1 MLNKGGF
8 HMPYNQITPGLTIAP
23 GPDPV
28 GPSRSQICKI
38 IDNALINDG
47 YTVNW
52 INKSHQPYQL
62 QVDNGINQIDLYIY
76 AWRITNGGRSNLVN
90 EKRIE
95 IRRGVNNIG
104 FSRPITATQKT
115 LLLGIYD
122 SPSGTPVFAA
132 WDATD
137 PRNMGVSQKS
147 CQVKVQELLNGILN
161 GINTCLDTQGNT
173 IYTFTPSFLGDYID
187 LVQAGNVLPIS
198 TVTTT
203 AGTTTTT
210 RSLSSRVRSAA
221 LPGRRA
227 RTVRSTSSILNS
239 ISRLNQ
245 TEKDAVVK
253 QRIGQG
259 LFKDLLKNKYG
270 CKCVLCN
277 ITTESMLVASHIK
290 KWSDCTNDTE
300 RLDDNN
306 GLLLCSH
313 HDALFDKHL
322 ISFDEHT
329 GALIVSPTLSAAEQ
343 ATLNIASIP
352 NITVTPQMVPYMADH
367 HSKLKV

>member
-1 MLNKGGF
+1 
-8 HMPYNQITPGLTIAP
+8 MPYNQITTGLTIAP
-23 GPDPV
+23 GPDPA
-28 GPSRSQICKI
+28 GPSRSQICQI
-38 IDNALINDG
+38 IENALITDG
-47 YTVNW
+47 YNVTWANR
-52 INKSHQPYQL
+52 SHQPYQL
-62 QVDNGINQIDLYIY
+62 QVDNGIVQIDLYVY
-76 AWRITNGGRSNLVN
+76 AWRIINGGRANLVN

-104 FSRPITATQKT
+104 FARPITSTQKT

-147 CQVKVQELLNGILN
+147 CQVKVQELLNGINN
-161 GINTCLDTQGNT
+161 GIHSCLDTHGNT

-187 LVQAGNVLPIS
+187 LVQAGNVLALPP
-198 TVTTT
+198 TPTATPTTPATT
-203 AGTTTTT
+203 AGTTTGT
-210 RSLSSRVRSAA
+210 LGNRVRAA
-221 LPGRRA
+221 TLPARRA
-227 RTVRSTSSILNS
+227 RTVRSTSSLLGS
-239 ISRLNQ
+239 ISRLTQ

-253 QRIGQG
+253 QRVGQG
-259 LFKDLLKNKYG
+259 LFKGLLKNKYG

-290 KWSDCTNDTE
+290 KWSDCVNDAE

-322 ISFDEHT
+322 ITFDENT

-343 ATLNIASIP
+343 TELNIASIP
-352 NITVTPQMVPYMADH
+352 NITITPQMQPYMADH
-367 HSKLKV
+367 HAKLKV